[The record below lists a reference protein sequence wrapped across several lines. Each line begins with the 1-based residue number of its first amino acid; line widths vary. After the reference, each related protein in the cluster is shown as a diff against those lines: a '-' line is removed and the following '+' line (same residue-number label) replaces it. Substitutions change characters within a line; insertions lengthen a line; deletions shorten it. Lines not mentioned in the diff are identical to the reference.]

1 MFAVGSSSGFILSA
15 KLGAN
20 MASVPSGVNRRKVVH
35 SLSGIH
41 LAFIWRKSHTML
53 KFWNRKADR
62 ARQGLAHELYV
73 QLSAYAR
80 QPRLYASLE
89 VPDTFDG
96 RFDALALYVGLM
108 LARLRGKSA
117 DADELAKEISSLFVA
132 DMDRTVREIGVG
144 DLSVGKH
151 VKRMASAMLGRM
163 EAYEAALA
171 ADAGEKDLAD
181 ALVRNVWRGEAPA
194 AEAIAGLEKEVRSF
208 WALLADVP
216 LDELLAGRIS
226 GGDEDTKSAENDV

>member
-1 MFAVGSSSGFILSA
+1 
-15 KLGAN
+15 
-20 MASVPSGVNRRKVVH
+20 
-35 SLSGIH
+35 
-41 LAFIWRKSHTML
+41 ML
-53 KFWNRKADR
+53 KLWNSKADR
-62 ARQGLAHELYV
+62 ARQKAAHALYGH
-73 QLSAYAR
+73 LSASAR
-80 QPRLYASLE
+80 RPKLYTELA

-108 LARLRGKSA
+108 LARLRGCGG
-117 DADELAKEISSLFVA
+117 DADDLAKELSSLFVA

-163 EAYEAALA
+163 EAYHAALNA
-171 ADAGEKDLAD
+171 EAGENDPANDLANNLED

-194 AEAIAGLEKEVRSF
+194 EGAPEALADEVRAF

-216 LDELLAGRIS
+216 LDDLLAGRIS
-226 GGDEDTKSAENDV
+226 GGVEDIEGAKDGV